1 MADTLKFELVSPER
15 LLLSEDVT
23 HVVVPGA
30 EGNFGVLAGHAPTLS
45 SLRPGVL
52 KIIDEKGGEKSIY
65 IRGGLADVGPET
77 LTVLAQQAIEVDS
90 LDKDKMDSEIENV
103 RGDLEAAKEDEQITA
118 VNIALSQL
126 EDLKAELNL

>member
-15 LLLSEDVT
+15 LLLSEDVKQ
-23 HVVVPGA
+23 VVVPGA
-30 EGNFGVLAGHAPTLS
+30 EGDFGVLAGHAPLLS

-52 KIIDEKGGEKSIY
+52 KITDEKGTEKSIY
-65 IRGGLADVGPET
+65 IRGGLADAGPET
-77 LTVLAQQAIEVDS
+77 LTILAQQAIEVDD
-90 LDKDKMDSEIENV
+90 LDKAKMDSEIENV

-126 EDLKAELNL
+126 EELKAELNL